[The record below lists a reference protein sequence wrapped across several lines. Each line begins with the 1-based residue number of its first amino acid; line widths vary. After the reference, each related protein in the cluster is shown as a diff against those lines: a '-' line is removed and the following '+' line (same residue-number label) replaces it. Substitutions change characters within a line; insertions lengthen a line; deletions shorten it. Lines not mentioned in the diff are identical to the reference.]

1 MTTEANVKLLEKIG
15 KGGKDTSKL
24 KVPTT
29 RLNDNFRNILL
40 ESGFDKKATV
50 KDVKAGYATRTG
62 QKIGS
67 FTAFNNYLGKIN
79 PDLTVFSNDPKTMVK
94 VTNELNKVRSNLG
107 LSKYTNV
114 GITTPRSILEQT
126 TTGTKYAEAGSKIP
140 KEKVQKTLLEAQ
152 LKADKKFGVTPDG
165 KSPTKKKLNFMAKY
179 IQGKLGKTL
188 TLSGIIS
195 LITKSGFG
203 KAIPG
208 VNVLSYAYDAG
219 NIGQE
224 YGPPVI
230 EKVQEGLDIV
240 TEPVA
245 SKMTQAEDM
254 IKQMFLSKMN
264 EGGMMNI
271 NYMTRPLGYK
281 DGTRDGELVGDR
293 QAELIT
299 GATAAMRGSLGKLN
313 KVFNTVTGKNE
324 FVTTRDILGSFRDN
338 PNLYE
343 PVKEEKDFLKSFQ
356 ATMRPEKTSDTSATA
371 IDTLRSLA
379 ASEVY
384 NSMMNREGVDSFK
397 IATAFLRNQ
406 GIPTND
412 QSINAIIN
420 LLDSQI
426 IPQEQLNL
434 MKEGQSTLGK
444 GMDAAARGIE
454 GLFDMLGLSDSRKF
468 RDMDR
473 NILKELKDMRTN

>member
-1 MTTEANVKLLEKIG
+1 MSTEANVKLLEKIG
-15 KGGKDTSKL
+15 KVGKDTSKL

-94 VTNELNKVRSNLG
+94 VTNELNKVRGNLG
-107 LSKYTNV
+107 LPKYTNV
-114 GITTPRSILEQT
+114 GITTPRSVLEQT

-165 KSPTKKKLNFMAKY
+165 KAPTKKKLNFMAKY

-203 KAIPG
+203 KMIPG
-208 VNVLSYAYDAG
+208 VNVLSTAYDVG
-219 NIGQE
+219 TIGKE
-224 YGPPVI
+224 VGPDVI

-245 SKMTQAEDM
+245 SKMAQAEDM

-264 EGGMMNI
+264 QGGMMDI

-281 DGTRDGELVGDR
+281 EGTRDGELVGDR

-299 GATAAMRGSLGKLN
+299 GTTAAMKDSLGKLN
-313 KVFNTVTGKNE
+313 EVFNTETGKNE

-338 PNLYE
+338 PNLYQ
-343 PVKEEKDFLKSFQ
+343 PVKEG
-356 ATMRPEKTSDTSATA
+356 KTSDPGDRQSATA
-371 IDTLRSLA
+371 IDTLRNLA

-384 NSMMNREGVDSFK
+384 NSMMNREGVDSSK
-397 IATAFLRNQ
+397 IAQIFLRNQ
-406 GIPTND
+406 GIKTND
-412 QSINAIIN
+412 ESMNAIMN

-426 IPQEQLNL
+426 IPQEQLKL

-454 GLFDMLGLSDSRKF
+454 GLFDMLGLSGSRKF

-473 NILKELKDMRTN
+473 DILKQLKDMRTN

>member
-1 MTTEANVKLLEKIG
+1 MSTEANVKLLEKIG
-15 KGGKDTSKL
+15 KVGKDTSKL

-40 ESGFDKKATV
+40 ESGFDKKATAD
-50 KDVKAGYATRTG
+50 DVKKGFAVKKG

-94 VTNELNKVRSNLG
+94 VTNELNKVRGNLG
-107 LSKYTNV
+107 LPKYTNV
-114 GITTPRSILEQT
+114 GITTPRSVLEQT

-165 KSPTKKKLNFMAKY
+165 KAPTKKKLNFMAKY

-230 EKVQEGLDIV
+230 EKVQEGLDTV

-264 EGGMMNI
+264 EGGMMDI

-281 DGTRDGELVGDR
+281 EGTREGELVGDR
-293 QAELIT
+293 
-299 GATAAMRGSLGKLN
+299 
-313 KVFNTVTGKNE
+313 
-324 FVTTRDILGSFRDN
+324 
-338 PNLYE
+338 
-343 PVKEEKDFLKSFQ
+343 
-356 ATMRPEKTSDTSATA
+356 EKTRFQEKILRDVFDKKTGPDGKVDFGQFSSEELKMLFNVSPEVGLFAGLRDFAKPEVMKAAGERRGVDTIQLASDY
-371 IDTLRSLA
+371 LRSLQMGLSGNEEA
-379 ASEVY
+379 
-384 NSMMNREGVDSFK
+384 MNAMIDILNTTIVPE
-397 IATAFLRNQ
+397 
-406 GIPTND
+406 
-412 QSINAIIN
+412 
-420 LLDSQI
+420 
-426 IPQEQLNL
+426 EQLKL
-434 MKEGQSTLGK
+434 IKEGQSDLGRFGQKVGSGLESLYQKLPDALQIFGKQEPGEGKIQTMDDRTL
-444 GMDAAARGIE
+444 E
-454 GLFDMLGLSDSRKF
+454 ELRKLYT
-468 RDMDR
+468 R
-473 NILKELKDMRTN
+473 

>member
-1 MTTEANVKLLEKIG
+1 MSTEANVKLLEKIG

-29 RLNDNFRNILL
+29 RLTDNFRDILL
-40 ESGFDKKATV
+40 ESGFDKKATSD
-50 KDVKAGYATRTG
+50 DVKKGFAVKKG

-114 GITTPRSILEQT
+114 GITTPRSVLEQT

-152 LKADKKFGVTPDG
+152 LKADKEFGVTPDG
-165 KSPTKKKLNFMAKY
+165 KAPTKKKLNFMAKY

-203 KAIPG
+203 KMIPG
-208 VNVLSYAYDAG
+208 VNVLSTAYDVG
-219 NIGQE
+219 TIGKE
-224 YGPPVI
+224 VGPDVI
-230 EKVQEGLDIV
+230 EKVQEGLDTV

-245 SKMTQAEDM
+245 SKMAQAEDM

-264 EGGMMNI
+264 EGGMMDI
-271 NYMTRPLGYK
+271 NYMTRPLSYK
-281 DGTRDGELVGDR
+281 EGTREGELVGD
-293 QAELIT
+293 Q
-299 GATAAMRGSLGKLN
+299 
-313 KVFNTVTGKNE
+313 
-324 FVTTRDILGSFRDN
+324 
-338 PNLYE
+338 
-343 PVKEEKDFLKSFQ
+343 
-356 ATMRPEKTSDTSATA
+356 EKTQVGA

-384 NSMMNREGVDSFK
+384 NSMMNKEGVDSFK
-397 IATAFLRNQ
+397 IASAFLRDQ

-426 IPQEQLNL
+426 IPQEQLKL
-434 MKEGQSTLGK
+434 MKEGQSDLGK
-444 GMDAAARGIE
+444 GMDAVARGAETVLGTGARGIE
-454 GLFDMLGLSDSRKF
+454 NLLGKVGIDVDLPEFRKF

>member
-1 MTTEANVKLLEKIG
+1 MSTEANVKLLEKIG

-29 RLNDNFRNILL
+29 RLTDNFRDILL
-40 ESGFDKKATV
+40 ESGFDKKATAD
-50 KDVKAGYATRTG
+50 DVKKGFAVKKG

-94 VTNELNKVRSNLG
+94 VTNELNKVRDNLG

-114 GITTPRSILEQT
+114 GITTPRSVLEQT
-126 TTGTKYAEAGSKIP
+126 VTGTKYAEAGSKIP

-152 LKADKKFGVTPDG
+152 LKADKEFGVTPDG

-203 KAIPG
+203 KMIPG
-208 VNVLSYAYDAG
+208 VNVLSTAYDVG
-219 NIGQE
+219 TIGKE
-224 YGPPVI
+224 VGPDVI
-230 EKVQEGLDIV
+230 EKVQEGLDTV

-245 SKMTQAEDM
+245 DKIAQTEDM

-264 EGGMMNI
+264 EGGMMDI
-271 NYMTRPLGYK
+271 NYMTRPIGYK
-281 DGTRDGELVGDR
+281 EGTREGELVGD
-293 QAELIT
+293 Q
-299 GATAAMRGSLGKLN
+299 
-313 KVFNTVTGKNE
+313 
-324 FVTTRDILGSFRDN
+324 
-338 PNLYE
+338 
-343 PVKEEKDFLKSFQ
+343 
-356 ATMRPEKTSDTSATA
+356 EKTVKGIPSDADIKRILDSLSTTTKTGPMVNLKNMINTMNEVRGITSDADVSMVEPA

-384 NSMMNREGVDSFK
+384 NSMMNREGVDSTK
-397 IATAFLRNQ
+397 IAGAFLRNQ

-412 QSINAIIN
+412 QSMGAIIN
-420 LLDSQI
+420 LLNTEI
-426 IPQEQLNL
+426 IPQEQLKL
-434 MKEGQSTLGK
+434 MKEGQSTLEK
-444 GMDAAARGIE
+444 GMDMGARGIE
-454 GLFDMLGLSDSRKF
+454 GLLDMLGISESRKF

-473 NILKELKDMRTN
+473 NILKELKDLRN

>member
-1 MTTEANVKLLEKIG
+1 MSTEANVKLLEKIG
-15 KGGKDTSKL
+15 KVGKDTSKL

-50 KDVKAGYATRTG
+50 KDVKAGYATKTG

-94 VTNELNKVRSNLG
+94 VTNELNKVRGNLG
-107 LSKYTNV
+107 LPKYTNV
-114 GITTPRSILEQT
+114 GITTPRSVLEQT

-245 SKMTQAEDM
+245 SKMAQAEDM

-264 EGGMMNI
+264 QGGMMDI

-293 QAELIT
+293 QAEIKGELVGDRQAEIK
-299 GATAAMRGSLGKLN
+299 G
-313 KVFNTVTGKNE
+313 E
-324 FVTTRDILGSFRDN
+324 Q
-338 PNLYE
+338 
-343 PVKEEKDFLKSFQ
+343 DFLKSF
-356 ATMRPEKTSDTSATA
+356 SDPGDRQSATA
-371 IDTLRSLA
+371 IDTLRNLA

-384 NSMMNREGVDSFK
+384 NSMMNREGVDSSK
-397 IATAFLRNQ
+397 IAQIFLRNQ
-406 GIPTND
+406 GIKTND
-412 QSINAIIN
+412 ESMNAIMN

-426 IPQEQLNL
+426 IPQEQLKL

-454 GLFDMLGLSDSRKF
+454 GLFDMLGLSGSRKF

-473 NILKELKDMRTN
+473 DILKQLKDMRTN

>member
-1 MTTEANVKLLEKIG
+1 MSTEANVKLLEKIG
-15 KGGKDTSKL
+15 KVGKDTSKL

-50 KDVKAGYATRTG
+50 KDVKAGFATKTG

-94 VTNELNKVRSNLG
+94 VTNELNKVRGNLG
-107 LSKYTNV
+107 LPKYTNV

-165 KSPTKKKLNFMAKY
+165 KAPTKKKLNFMAKY

-299 GATAAMRGSLGKLN
+299 GTTAAMRDSLAKLN
-313 KVFNTVTGKNE
+313 KVFNTETGKNE

-343 PVKEEKDFLKSFQ
+343 PVKEG
-356 ATMRPEKTSDTSATA
+356 KTSDTSATA

-384 NSMMNREGVDSFK
+384 NSMMNREGVDSTK
-397 IATAFLRNQ
+397 IAGAFLRNQ

-412 QSINAIIN
+412 QSMGAIIN

-426 IPQEQLNL
+426 IPQEQLKL
-434 MKEGQSTLGK
+434 MKEGQSTLEK
-444 GMDAAARGIE
+444 GMDMGARGIE
-454 GLFDMLGLSDSRKF
+454 GLLDMLGISESRKF
-468 RDMDR
+468 RDMDKD
-473 NILKELKDMRTN
+473 ILKKLKDLRN